1 MGNCLL
7 LQSLRC
13 SRLRSVSSSVFQP
26 RRVVLPQFSKIHLDP
41 TQKLMTMTTRVF
53 IAVAVFV
60 AAVAAQEEFQ
70 CPLESGF
77 FAHDTSCDRYWHCQD
92 DVAEL
97 KLCANGL
104 AFDDTDPRNQRE
116 NCDYIYNVECGDRT
130 EIEAAI
136 STPHCERLNGVSPM
150 RRDATSSG
158 AAGAE
163 RPV

>member
-1 MGNCLL
+1 M
-7 LQSLRC
+7 
-13 SRLRSVSSSVFQP
+13 
-26 RRVVLPQFSKIHLDP
+26 
-41 TQKLMTMTTRVF
+41 
-53 IAVAVFV
+53 
-60 AAVAAQEEFQ
+60 AAQEEFQ

-130 EIEAAI
+130 EIGTLFYFTTTNLI
-136 STPHCERLNGVSPM
+136 VITLNNCCWCVQ
-150 RRDATSSG
+150 RRPSQ
-158 AAGAE
+158 
-163 RPV
+163 RPTASV